1 MAPPYLTTI
10 ISAEKITI
18 NNHQKQ
24 IKSQNKSIMNST
36 QTLQQMHGLRLQG
49 MYQAYRSQ
57 LELPMNQQLE
67 SHELI
72 AHLTQSEELN
82 RANEKTAYYL
92 KLAKLRL
99 PATLEQI
106 ECGASRNLSK
116 QQLATLAE
124 GLYLSNGE
132 NILITGATGCG
143 KSFMACALGHQAC
156 LQGYKT
162 TYLNMNRLI
171 EKVTLSKLD
180 GSYIKLLNHL
190 EKQTLI
196 ILDDFGLQPLS
207 QEIRLTLLQLLED
220 RYGKKSI
227 IITSQLPI
235 AKWYEYINDPTLA
248 DAIMDRLT
256 ANANRIEL
264 KGESRRRKKSG
275 NS

>member
-1 MAPPYLTTI
+1 
-10 ISAEKITI
+10 
-18 NNHQKQ
+18 
-24 IKSQNKSIMNST
+24 MNTT
-36 QTLQQMHGLRLQG
+36 QTLQQMQDLRLQG
-49 MYQAYRSQ
+49 MHHAYRSQ
-57 LELPMNQQLE
+57 LELPMDQQLE
-67 SHELI
+67 SHDLV
-72 AHLTQSEELN
+72 AQLVQSEQLS

-99 PATLEQI
+99 PATIEQI
-106 ECGASRNLSK
+106 ECAAARNLTR
-116 QQLATLAE
+116 QQLAIMAE
-124 GLYLSNGE
+124 GRYLQQGE
-132 NILITGATGCG
+132 NVLITGSTGCG
-143 KSFMACALGHQAC
+143 KSYLACALGHQAC

-196 ILDDFGLQPLS
+196 ILDDFGLQNLT

-248 DAIMDRLT
+248 DAILDRLT
-256 ANANRIEL
+256 ANAHRIEL
-264 KGESRRRKKSG
+264 KGESLRRKKIS
-275 NS
+275 NSQ

>member
-1 MAPPYLTTI
+1 
-10 ISAEKITI
+10 
-18 NNHQKQ
+18 
-24 IKSQNKSIMNST
+24 MNST